1 MKLIRKSGVVDWEC
15 AAKLALSLSHSAQS
29 RSQIGLSAVRRCDG
43 SSSLGQREKSADE
56 LVSRIPGDMGE
67 THELS
72 GSRHSLRHELAQ
84 LISCGSLGGWIGKL
98 RELLKYDP
106 RSVKAYLCERTSI
119 GSGPPPSATR
129 PRPGYRAESFCAS
142 GVCERT
148 VGRSSSLLMLLQFR
162 QLARCVSATSP
173 DHEHRQTR

>member
-1 MKLIRKSGVVDWEC
+1 M
-15 AAKLALSLSHSAQS
+15 
-29 RSQIGLSAVRRCDG
+29 RCDG

-84 LISCGSLGGWIGKL
+84 LISCDSLGGWIGKL

-106 RSVKAYLCERTSI
+106 RSVSVREDLNRFRPSPVSNTST
-119 GSGPPPSATR
+119 TR
-129 PRPGYRAESFCAS
+129 I
-142 GVCERT
+142 
-148 VGRSSSLLMLLQFR
+148 
-162 QLARCVSATSP
+162 
-173 DHEHRQTR
+173 